1 MFTNKG
7 SKGWL
12 KMAEKRK
19 NINIRRT
26 AQVLKAFSE
35 KPKGWGVTE
44 LSSHLGL
51 AKSVTHGILR
61 ALLEEGLLKKDKD
74 KEIYTCGKEILKL
87 ALFFY
92 SNMEITKIARPRIKQ
107 IVKKINETVLLIQY
121 IDNKVVVIDKVV
133 GDKPLQ
139 LGLRIGVGLPLLRGV
154 ASKIFL
160 AFLPDEKVDNIISRN
175 PDPQVDIT
183 KLKEDL
189 KSIREKG
196 YAISDEEIYKN
207 ILAVGAPIFN
217 KDGKVEAVIST
228 GGLSAIYK
236 NLEKR
241 DKVIKAT
248 LTTAKEIS
256 SQMGFLNWKW

>member
-1 MFTNKG
+1 
-7 SKGWL
+7 
-12 KMAEKRK
+12 MAEKRK
-19 NINIRRT
+19 NIAIRRT

-44 LSSHLGL
+44 LSSYLGL

-74 KEIYTCGKEILKL
+74 KEIYICGSEILKL

-92 SNMEITKIARPRIKQ
+92 SNMEIIKISRPRIKKL
-107 IVKKINETVLLIQY
+107 VKKINETVLLIQY
-121 IDNKVVVIDKVV
+121 IDNKVVVIDKIV

-160 AFLPDEKVDNIISRN
+160 AFLPDEKADKIISRN

-183 KLKEDL
+183 KLKENL

-196 YAISDEEIYKN
+196 YAISNEEIYKN
-207 ILAVGAPIFN
+207 VLAVGAPIFN
-217 KDGKVEAVIST
+217 KDSKLEAVISV
-228 GGLSAIYK
+228 GGLRTTYK

>member
-1 MFTNKG
+1 V
-7 SKGWL
+7 
-12 KMAEKRK
+12 AEKRK
-19 NINIRRT
+19 NITIRRT

-51 AKSVTHGILR
+51 AKSVVHGILN

-74 KEIYTCGKEILKL
+74 KEIYICGKEILKL

-92 SNMEITKIARPRIKQ
+92 SNMELIKISRPRIKKL
-107 IVKKINETVLLIQY
+107 VEEINESVLLVQY
-121 IDNKVVVIDKVV
+121 VDKKLIVVDKID

-139 LGLRIGVGLPLLRGV
+139 LGLKIGTEIPLLRGV
-154 ASKIFL
+154 SGKIFL
-160 AFLPDEKVDNIISRN
+160 AFLPDEKIEEILNN
-175 PDPQVDIT
+175 NKDPRVDIT

-196 YAISDEEIYKN
+196 YAISNEEIYKD

-217 KDGKVEAVIST
+217 KDGKLEAVIAM
-228 GGLSAIYK
+228 GGLSSTYK
-236 NLEKR
+236 TLESCNKI
-241 DKVIKAT
+241 IKAA
-248 LTTAKEIS
+248 LSYAKEIS
-256 SQMGFLNWKW
+256 SQMGCQNWKW

>member
-1 MFTNKG
+1 
-7 SKGWL
+7 
-12 KMAEKRK
+12 MAEKRK

-26 AQVLKAFSE
+26 AQVIKAFSE

-74 KEIYTCGKEILKL
+74 KEIYICGKEIIKL
-87 ALFFY
+87 SLFFY
-92 SNMEITKIARPRIKQ
+92 SNMEVIKIARPRIKKM
-107 IVKKINETVLLIQY
+107 VKKINETALLIQC
-121 IDNKVVVIDKVV
+121 IDNRIVVIDKTV

-139 LGLRIGVGLPLLRGV
+139 LGLRIGVELPLLRGV
-154 ASKIFL
+154 GSKIFL
-160 AFLPDEKVDNIISRN
+160 AFLSDGKADKIISRN
-175 PDPQVDIT
+175 PDPKVDVT
-183 KLKEDL
+183 KLKGDL

-196 YAISDEEIYKN
+196 YTISNEEIYKN
-207 ILAVGAPIFN
+207 ILAIGAPIFN
-217 KDGKVEAVIST
+217 KDGKLEAAISV
-228 GGLSAIYK
+228 GGLSATYK

-241 DKVIKAT
+241 DKAIKIV

-256 SQMGFLNWKW
+256 FQMGCLNWKW

>member
-1 MFTNKG
+1 VKG
-7 SKGWL
+7 VHKKGV
-12 KMAEKRK
+12 KVAEKRK

-61 ALLEEGLLKKDKD
+61 ALLEED
-74 KEIYTCGKEILKL
+74 
-87 ALFFY
+87 
-92 SNMEITKIARPRIKQ
+92 SNMEITKIARPRIKKL
-107 IVKKINETVLLIQY
+107 VKKINETALLVQC
-121 IDNKVVVIDKVV
+121 IDNKIVVIDKTV

-160 AFLPDEKVDNIISRN
+160 AFLPDEKADKIISRN

-183 KLKEDL
+183 KLKENL

-207 ILAVGAPIFN
+207 VLAVGAPIFN
-217 KDGKVEAVIST
+217 KNSELEAVISV
-228 GGLSAIYK
+228 GGLSTTYK

-241 DKVIKAT
+241 DKVIEAV

-256 SQMGFLNWKW
+256 SQMGCQNWKW

>member
-1 MFTNKG
+1 
-7 SKGWL
+7 
-12 KMAEKRK
+12 
-19 NINIRRT
+19 
-26 AQVLKAFSE
+26 
-35 KPKGWGVTE
+35 
-44 LSSHLGL
+44 
-51 AKSVTHGILR
+51 
-61 ALLEEGLLKKDKD
+61 
-74 KEIYTCGKEILKL
+74 
-87 ALFFY
+87 
-92 SNMEITKIARPRIKQ
+92 MEITKIARPRIKQ
-107 IVKKINETVLLIQY
+107 IVKKINETALLIQY
-121 IDNKVVVIDKVV
+121 IDNRVVVIDKVV
-133 GDKPLQ
+133 GDEPLQ

-189 KSIREKG
+189 KSIRGKG

-217 KDGKVEAVIST
+217 KDGKVEAVVST
-228 GGLSAIYK
+228 GGLSTTYK

-241 DKVIKAT
+241 DKVIEAV

-256 SQMGFLNWKW
+256 SQMGCQNWKW

>member
-1 MFTNKG
+1 
-7 SKGWL
+7 
-12 KMAEKRK
+12 MAEKRK
-19 NINIRRT
+19 NINIRRA

-61 ALLEEGLLKKDKD
+61 TLLEEGLLKKDKD
-74 KEIYTCGKEILKL
+74 KGIYTCGKEILKL

-92 SNMEITKIARPRIKQ
+92 SNMEITKIARPRIKKL
-107 IVKKINETVLLIQY
+107 VKKIDETALLIQY
-121 IDNKVVVIDKVV
+121 IDNKVVVIDKTV

-139 LGLRIGVGLPLLRGV
+139 LGLRIGVELPLLRGV
-154 ASKIFL
+154 GSKIIL
-160 AFLPDEKVDNIISRN
+160 AFSPDEKADKIISRN
-175 PDPQVDIT
+175 PDPKVDIT

-189 KSIREKG
+189 KSIRGKG
-196 YAISDEEIYKN
+196 YTISNEEVYKD

-217 KDGKVEAVIST
+217 KDGKLEAVISI
-228 GGLSAIYK
+228 GGLSTTYK

-241 DKVIKAT
+241 DKVIKAV

-256 SQMGFLNWKW
+256 FQMGYLNWKWWQGDK

>member
-1 MFTNKG
+1 
-7 SKGWL
+7 
-12 KMAEKRK
+12 MAEKRK

>member
-1 MFTNKG
+1 VKG
-7 SKGWL
+7 VHKKGV
-12 KMAEKRK
+12 KVAEKRK

-74 KEIYTCGKEILKL
+74 KEIYICGKEILKL

-92 SNMEITKIARPRIKQ
+92 SNMEITKIARPRIKKL
-107 IVKKINETVLLIQY
+107 VKKINETALLVQC
-121 IDNKVVVIDKVV
+121 IDNKIVVIDKTV

-160 AFLPDEKVDNIISRN
+160 AFLPDEKADKIISRN

-183 KLKEDL
+183 KLKENL

-207 ILAVGAPIFN
+207 VLAVGAPIFN
-217 KDGKVEAVIST
+217 KNSELEAVISV
-228 GGLSAIYK
+228 GGLSTTYK

-241 DKVIKAT
+241 DKVIEAV

-256 SQMGFLNWKW
+256 SQMGCQNWKW